1 MSEGEIFIMKL
12 KKLFVGLLAVILSV
26 AALTFVACSGS
37 DDNDD
42 ENKNEGPVTISYQL
56 SGVMDGEDLDAFS
69 FAKGAFWLKLMSD
82 GSIVM
87 DRYNFGNYNDLP
99 AEENEDYM
107 ENYMQGEWKE
117 TTRDGV
123 EALAIEIYVLNDA
136 GIKTQSSSATA
147 YNNNGTYTCSLR
159 MEVVSG
165 AGFFRQVQFTGGKT
179 LYADA
184 DEFIEKNAKEF
195 VAPESV
201 VVFLDE
207 EHGGT
212 VYLQED
218 GTALIYS
225 GYSQAASGTWSNDKK
240 GNMTVTVGG
249 ASIAV
254 TVDTAADTA
263 TFTYEYTL
271 YGDYKINFTF
281 TAKYSEIPEFGAAV
295 QVNTYTGT
303 YGEQIWT
310 LTLTDD
316 TNCTI
321 STTMMGF
328 TVPFSGT
335 YAKDANGIVTIT
347 CNPDDERLQGIWAGV
362 SNVKWQLNNEDH
374 TMTAVVEEV

>member
-1 MSEGEIFIMKL
+1 MKF
-12 KKLFVGLLAVILSV
+12 KKFFLGVVIGILAVASL
-26 AALTFVACSGS
+26 ALGACSNDGG
-37 DDNDD
+37 NDD
-42 ENKNEGPVTISYQL
+42 EGKDDGPVTISYQL
-56 SGVMDGEDLDAFS
+56 SGVMDGDDLDSFS

-87 DRYNFGNYNDLP
+87 DRYNFGNYNTSP
-99 AEENEDYM
+99 AAENDDYIQ
-107 ENYMQGEWKE
+107 NYMQGEWEE

-123 EALAIEIYVLNDA
+123 EALSIEIYVLNEA
-136 GIKTQSSSATA
+136 GIKTQASSATA
-147 YNNNGTYTCSLR
+147 YNSNGTYTCSLR

-165 AGFFRQVQFTGGKT
+165 AGFFRQVSFSGGTT

-201 VVFLDE
+201 AIFTDE
-207 EHGGT
+207 ENGGT

-218 GTALIYS
+218 GTVLIYS
-225 GYSQAASGTWSNDKK
+225 GYSQAASGTWANDKA
-240 GNMTVTVGG
+240 GNMTVTVAGTP
-249 ASIAV
+249 ITV

-263 TFTYEYTL
+263 TFDYEYAI

-281 TAKYSEIPEFGAAV
+281 TAKYSVIPEFSAV
-295 QVNTYTGT
+295 VQENTYTGT

-347 CNPDDERLQGIWAGV
+347 CNPDNEQLQGIWAGV
-362 SNVKWQLNNEDH
+362 SNVKWQLNDEDH
-374 TMTAVVEEV
+374 SMTAVVEEA

>member
-1 MSEGEIFIMKL
+1 MKF
-12 KKLFVGLLAVILSV
+12 KKFFLGVVIGILAVASL
-26 AALTFVACSGS
+26 ALGACSNDGG
-37 DDNDD
+37 NDD
-42 ENKNEGPVTISYQL
+42 EGKDDGPVTISYQL
-56 SGVMDGEDLDAFS
+56 SGVMDGEDLDSFS

-87 DRYNFGNYNDLP
+87 DRYSFGNYNTSP
-99 AEENEDYM
+99 AAENDDYIQ
-107 ENYMQGEWKE
+107 NYMQGEWEK

-123 EALAIEIYVLNDA
+123 EALSIEIYVLNEA

-147 YNNNGTYTCSLR
+147 YNSNGTYTCSLR

-165 AGFFRQVQFTGGKT
+165 AGFFRQVSFSGGTT

-201 VVFLDE
+201 AIFTDE
-207 EHGGT
+207 KNGGT

-218 GTALIYS
+218 GTVLIYS
-225 GYSQAASGTWSNDKK
+225 GYSQAASGTWANDKA
-240 GNMTVTVGG
+240 GNMTVTVAGTP
-249 ASIAV
+249 ITV

-263 TFTYEYTL
+263 TFDYEYAI

-281 TAKYSEIPEFGAAV
+281 TAKYSVIPEFSAV
-295 QVNTYTGT
+295 VQENVYNGT
-303 YGEQIWT
+303 YGDQIWT

-347 CNPDDERLQGIWAGV
+347 CNPDNEQLQGIWAGV
-362 SNVKWQLNNEDH
+362 SNVKWQLNDEDH
-374 TMTAVVEEV
+374 SMTAVVEEA

>member
-1 MSEGEIFIMKL
+1 MKFKKFFLGVFI
-12 KKLFVGLLAVILSV
+12 GILAVASL
-26 AALTFVACSGS
+26 ALGACSNDSG
-37 DDNDD
+37 NDD
-42 ENKNEGPVTISYQL
+42 EDKDNGPVTISYQL
-56 SGVMDGEDLDAFS
+56 SGVMDGEDLDSFS

-87 DRYNFGNYNDLP
+87 DRYNFGNYNTSP
-99 AEENEDYM
+99 AAENDDYVQ
-107 ENYMQGEWKE
+107 NYMQGEWEKA
-117 TTRDGV
+117 TRDGV
-123 EALAIEIYVLNDA
+123 EALSIEIYVLNEA

-147 YNNNGTYTCSLR
+147 YNSNGTYTCSLR

-165 AGFFRQVQFTGGKT
+165 AGFFRQVSFSGGTT

-201 VVFLDE
+201 AIFTDE
-207 EHGGT
+207 ENGGT

-218 GTALIYS
+218 GTVLIYS
-225 GYSQAASGTWSNDKK
+225 GYSQAASGTWANDKA
-240 GNMTVTVGG
+240 GNMTVTVAGTP
-249 ASIAV
+249 ITV

-263 TFTYEYTL
+263 TFDYEYAI

-281 TAKYSEIPEFGAAV
+281 TAKYSVIPEFSAV
-295 QVNTYTGT
+295 VRENTYTGT

-347 CNPDDERLQGIWAGV
+347 CNPDNEQLQGIWAGV
-362 SNVKWQLNNEDH
+362 SNVKWQLNDEDH
-374 TMTAVVEEV
+374 TMTAVVEEA

>member
-1 MSEGEIFIMKL
+1 MKFKKFFLGVFI
-12 KKLFVGLLAVILSV
+12 GILAVASL
-26 AALTFVACSGS
+26 ALGACSNDSG
-37 DDNDD
+37 NDD
-42 ENKNEGPVTISYQL
+42 EDKDNGPVTISYQL
-56 SGVMDGEDLDAFS
+56 SGVMDGEDLDSFS

-87 DRYNFGNYNDLP
+87 DRYSFGNYNTSP
-99 AEENEDYM
+99 AAENDDYIQ
-107 ENYMQGEWKE
+107 NYMQGEWEE

-123 EALAIEIYVLNDA
+123 EALSIEIYVLNEA
-136 GIKTQSSSATA
+136 GIKTQYSSDTA
-147 YNNNGTYTCSLR
+147 YNSNGTYTCSLK

-165 AGFFRQVQFTGGKT
+165 AGFFRQVSFSGGTT

-201 VVFLDE
+201 AIFTDE
-207 EHGGT
+207 ENGGT

-218 GTALIYS
+218 GTVLIYS
-225 GYSQAASGTWSNDKK
+225 GYSQAASGTWANDKA
-240 GNMTVTVGG
+240 GNMTVTVAGTP
-249 ASIAV
+249 ITV

-263 TFTYEYTL
+263 TFDYEYAI

-295 QVNTYTGT
+295 QENVYTGT

-335 YAKDANGIVTIT
+335 YAKDANGIVTVT
-347 CNPDDERLQGIWAGV
+347 CNPDNEQLQGIWAGV
-362 SNVKWQLNNEDH
+362 SNVKWQLNDEDH
-374 TMTAVVEEV
+374 SMTAVVEEA

>member
-1 MSEGEIFIMKL
+1 MKFKKFFLGVFI
-12 KKLFVGLLAVILSV
+12 GILAVASL
-26 AALTFVACSGS
+26 ALGACSNDSG
-37 DDNDD
+37 NDD
-42 ENKNEGPVTISYQL
+42 EGKDNGPVTISYQL
-56 SGVMDGEDLDAFS
+56 SGVMDGEDLDSFS

-87 DRYNFGNYNDLP
+87 DRYSFGNYNTSP
-99 AEENEDYM
+99 AAENDDYIQ
-107 ENYMQGEWKE
+107 NYMQGEWEE

-123 EALAIEIYVLNDA
+123 EALSIEIYVLNEA

-147 YNNNGTYTCSLR
+147 YNSNGTYTCSLR

-165 AGFFRQVQFTGGKT
+165 AGFFRQVSFSGGTT

-201 VVFLDE
+201 AIFTDE
-207 EHGGT
+207 ENGGT

-218 GTALIYS
+218 GTVLIYS
-225 GYSQAASGTWSNDKK
+225 GYSQAASGTWANDKA
-240 GNMTVTVGG
+240 GNMTVTVAGTP
-249 ASIAV
+249 ITV

-263 TFTYEYTL
+263 TFDYEYAI

-295 QVNTYTGT
+295 QENVYTGT

-335 YAKDANGIVTIT
+335 YAKDANGIVTVT
-347 CNPDDERLQGIWAGV
+347 CNPDNEQLQGIWAGV
-362 SNVKWQLNNEDH
+362 SNVKWQLNDEDH
-374 TMTAVVEEV
+374 SMTAVVEEA

>member
-1 MSEGEIFIMKL
+1 MKF
-12 KKLFVGLLAVILSV
+12 KKFFLGVVIGILAVASL
-26 AALTFVACSGS
+26 ALGACSNGGG
-37 DDNDD
+37 NDD
-42 ENKNEGPVTISYQL
+42 EGKDDGPVTISYQL
-56 SGVMDGEDLDAFS
+56 SGVMDGEDLDSFS

-87 DRYNFGNYNDLP
+87 DRYNFGNYNTSP
-99 AEENEDYM
+99 AAENDDYIQ
-107 ENYMQGEWKE
+107 NYMQGEWEE

-123 EALAIEIYVLNDA
+123 EALSIEIYVLNEA

-147 YNNNGTYTCSLR
+147 YNSNGTYTCSLR

-165 AGFFRQVQFTGGKT
+165 AGFFRQVSFSGGTT

-201 VVFLDE
+201 AIFTDE
-207 EHGGT
+207 ENGGT

-218 GTALIYS
+218 GTVLIYS
-225 GYSQAASGTWSNDKK
+225 GYSQAASGTWANDKA
-240 GNMTVTVGG
+240 GNMTVTVAGTP
-249 ASIAV
+249 ITV

-263 TFTYEYTL
+263 TFDYEYAI

-281 TAKYSEIPEFGAAV
+281 TAKYSVIPEFSAV
-295 QVNTYTGT
+295 VQENVYNGT
-303 YGEQIWT
+303 YGDQIWT

-347 CNPDDERLQGIWAGV
+347 CNPDNEQLQGIWAGV
-362 SNVKWQLNNEDH
+362 SNVKWQLNDEDH
-374 TMTAVVEEV
+374 SMTAVVEEA

>member
-1 MSEGEIFIMKL
+1 MKL

-37 DDNDD
+37 DDDDD
-42 ENKNEGPVTISYQL
+42 ENTNEGPVTISYQL

-87 DRYNFGNYNDLP
+87 DRYSFGNYNTSP
-99 AEENEDYM
+99 AAENDDYVQ
-107 ENYMQGEWKE
+107 NYMQGEWEK

-123 EALAIEIYVLNDA
+123 EALSIEIYVLNEA
-136 GIKTQSSSATA
+136 GIKTKSSSATA
-147 YNNNGTYTCSLR
+147 YNSNGTYTCSLR

-165 AGFFRQVQFTGGKT
+165 AGFFRQVSFSGGTT
-179 LYADA
+179 LYANA

-195 VAPESV
+195 VAPDSV
-201 VVFLDE
+201 AIFTDE
-207 EHGGT
+207 KNGGT

-218 GTALIYS
+218 GTVLIYS
-225 GYSQAASGTWSNDKK
+225 GYSQAASGTWANDKA
-240 GNMTVTVGG
+240 GNMTVTVAGTP
-249 ASIAV
+249 ITV

-263 TFTYEYTL
+263 TFDYEYAI

-281 TAKYSEIPEFGAAV
+281 TAKYSVIPEFSAV
-295 QVNTYTGT
+295 VQENTYTGT

-347 CNPDDERLQGIWAGV
+347 CNPDNEQLQGIWAGV
-362 SNVKWQLNNEDH
+362 SNVKWQLNDEDH
-374 TMTAVVEEV
+374 SMTAVVEEA

>member
-1 MSEGEIFIMKL
+1 MKF
-12 KKLFVGLLAVILSV
+12 KKFFLGVVIGILAVASL
-26 AALTFVACSGS
+26 ALGACSNDSG
-37 DDNDD
+37 NDD
-42 ENKNEGPVTISYQL
+42 EGKDDGPVTISYQL
-56 SGVMDGEDLDAFS
+56 SGVMDGEDLDSFS

-87 DRYNFGNYNDLP
+87 DRYSFGNYNTSP
-99 AEENEDYM
+99 AAENDDYIQ
-107 ENYMQGEWKE
+107 NYMQGEWEE

-123 EALAIEIYVLNDA
+123 EALSIEIYVLNEA

-147 YNNNGTYTCSLR
+147 YNSNGTYTCSLR

-165 AGFFRQVQFTGGKT
+165 AGFFRQVSFSGGTT

-201 VVFLDE
+201 AIFTDE
-207 EHGGT
+207 ENGGT

-218 GTALIYS
+218 GTVLIYS
-225 GYSQAASGTWSNDKK
+225 GYSQAASGTWANDKA
-240 GNMTVTVGG
+240 GNMTVTVAGTP
-249 ASIAV
+249 ITV

-263 TFTYEYTL
+263 TFDYEYAI

-281 TAKYSEIPEFGAAV
+281 TAKYSDIPEFGAVV
-295 QVNTYTGT
+295 QENVYTGT

-335 YAKDANGIVTIT
+335 YAKDANGIVTVT
-347 CNPDDERLQGIWAGV
+347 CNPDNEQLQGIWAGV
-362 SNVKWQLNNEDH
+362 SNVKWQLNDEDH
-374 TMTAVVEEV
+374 SMTAVVEEA

>member
-1 MSEGEIFIMKL
+1 MKF
-12 KKLFVGLLAVILSV
+12 KKFFLGVVIGILAVASL
-26 AALTFVACSGS
+26 ALGACSNDGG
-37 DDNDD
+37 NDD
-42 ENKNEGPVTISYQL
+42 EGKDNGPVTISYQL
-56 SGVMDGEDLDAFS
+56 SGVMDGEDLDSFS

-87 DRYNFGNYNDLP
+87 DRYSFGNYNTSP
-99 AEENEDYM
+99 AAENDDYIQ
-107 ENYMQGEWKE
+107 NYMQGEWEE

-123 EALAIEIYVLNDA
+123 EALSIEIYVLNEA

-147 YNNNGTYTCSLR
+147 YNSNGTYTCSLR

-165 AGFFRQVQFTGGKT
+165 AGFFRQVSFSGGTT

-201 VVFLDE
+201 AIFTDE
-207 EHGGT
+207 ENGGT

-218 GTALIYS
+218 GTVLIYS
-225 GYSQAASGTWSNDKK
+225 GYSQAASGTWANDKA
-240 GNMTVTVGG
+240 GNMTVTVAGTP
-249 ASIAV
+249 ITV

-263 TFTYEYTL
+263 TFDYEYAI

-295 QVNTYTGT
+295 QENVYTGT

-335 YAKDANGIVTIT
+335 YAKDANGIVTVT
-347 CNPDDERLQGIWAGV
+347 CNPDNEQLQGIWAGV
-362 SNVKWQLNNEDH
+362 SNVKWQLNDEDH
-374 TMTAVVEEV
+374 SMTAVVEEA

>member
-1 MSEGEIFIMKL
+1 MKFKKFFLGVFI
-12 KKLFVGLLAVILSV
+12 GILAVASL
-26 AALTFVACSGS
+26 ALGACSNDSG
-37 DDNDD
+37 NDD
-42 ENKNEGPVTISYQL
+42 EDKDNGPVTISYQL
-56 SGVMDGEDLDAFS
+56 SGVMDGEDLDSFS

-87 DRYNFGNYNDLP
+87 DRYSFGNYNTSP
-99 AEENEDYM
+99 AAENDDYIQ
-107 ENYMQGEWKE
+107 NYMQGEWEE

-123 EALAIEIYVLNDA
+123 EALSIEIYVLNEA

-147 YNNNGTYTCSLR
+147 YNSNGTYTCSLR

-165 AGFFRQVQFTGGKT
+165 AGFFREVSFSGGTT

-201 VVFLDE
+201 AIFTDE
-207 EHGGT
+207 ENGGT

-218 GTALIYS
+218 GTVLIYS
-225 GYSQAASGTWSNDKK
+225 GYSQAASGTWANDKA
-240 GNMTVTVGG
+240 GNMTVTVAGTP
-249 ASIAV
+249 ITV

-263 TFTYEYTL
+263 TFDYEYAI

-295 QVNTYTGT
+295 QENVYTGT

-335 YAKDANGIVTIT
+335 YAKDANGIVTVT
-347 CNPDDERLQGIWAGV
+347 CNPDNEQLQGIWAGV
-362 SNVKWQLNNEDH
+362 SNVKWQLNDEDH
-374 TMTAVVEEV
+374 SMTAVVEEA

>member
-1 MSEGEIFIMKL
+1 MKFKKFFLGVFI
-12 KKLFVGLLAVILSV
+12 GILAVASL
-26 AALTFVACSGS
+26 ALGACSNDSG
-37 DDNDD
+37 NDD
-42 ENKNEGPVTISYQL
+42 EDKDNGPVTISYQL
-56 SGVMDGEDLDAFS
+56 SGVMDGEDLDSFS

-87 DRYNFGNYNDLP
+87 DRYSFGNYNTSP
-99 AEENEDYM
+99 AAENDDYIQ
-107 ENYMQGEWKE
+107 NYMQGEWE
-117 TTRDGV
+117 ESTRDGV
-123 EALAIEIYVLNDA
+123 EALSIEIYVLNEA
-136 GIKTQSSSATA
+136 GIKTQYSSATA
-147 YNNNGTYTCSLR
+147 YNSNGTYTCSLK

-165 AGFFRQVQFTGGKT
+165 AGFFRQVSFSGGTT

-201 VVFLDE
+201 AIFTDE
-207 EHGGT
+207 ENGGT

-218 GTALIYS
+218 GTVLIYS
-225 GYSQAASGTWSNDKK
+225 GYSQAASGTWANDKA
-240 GNMTVTVGG
+240 GNMTVTVAGTP
-249 ASIAV
+249 ITV

-263 TFTYEYTL
+263 TFDYEYAL

-281 TAKYSEIPEFGAAV
+281 TAKYSDIPEFGAVV
-295 QVNTYTGT
+295 QENVYTGT

-335 YAKDANGIVTIT
+335 YAKDANGIVTVT
-347 CNPDDERLQGIWAGV
+347 CNPDNEQLQGIWAGV
-362 SNVKWQLNNEDH
+362 SNVKWQLNDEDH

>member
-1 MSEGEIFIMKL
+1 MKFKKFFLGVFI
-12 KKLFVGLLAVILSV
+12 GILAVASL
-26 AALTFVACSGS
+26 ALGACSNDSG
-37 DDNDD
+37 NDD
-42 ENKNEGPVTISYQL
+42 EGKDNGPVTISYQL
-56 SGVMDGEDLDAFS
+56 SGVMDGEDLDSFS

-87 DRYNFGNYNDLP
+87 DRYSFGNYNTSP
-99 AEENEDYM
+99 AAENDDYIQ
-107 ENYMQGEWKE
+107 NYMQGEWEE

-123 EALAIEIYVLNDA
+123 EALSIEIYVLNEA

-147 YNNNGTYTCSLR
+147 YNSNGTYTCSLR

-165 AGFFRQVQFTGGKT
+165 AGFFRQVSFSGGTT

-201 VVFLDE
+201 AIFTDE
-207 EHGGT
+207 ENGGT

-218 GTALIYS
+218 GTVLIYS
-225 GYSQAASGTWSNDKK
+225 GYSQAASGTWANDKA
-240 GNMTVTVGG
+240 GNMTVTVAGTP
-249 ASIAV
+249 ITV

-263 TFTYEYTL
+263 TFAYEYAI

-295 QVNTYTGT
+295 QENVYTGT

-335 YAKDANGIVTIT
+335 YAKDANGIVTVT
-347 CNPDDERLQGIWAGV
+347 CNPDNEQLQGIWAGV
-362 SNVKWQLNNEDH
+362 SNVKWQLNDEDH
-374 TMTAVVEEV
+374 SMTAVVEEA

>member
-1 MSEGEIFIMKL
+1 MKFKKFFLGVFI
-12 KKLFVGLLAVILSV
+12 GILAVASL
-26 AALTFVACSGS
+26 ALGACSNDSG
-37 DDNDD
+37 NDD
-42 ENKNEGPVTISYQL
+42 EDKDNGPVTISYQL
-56 SGVMDGEDLDAFS
+56 SGVMDGEDLDSFS

-87 DRYNFGNYNDLP
+87 DRYSFGNYNTSP
-99 AEENEDYM
+99 AAENDDYIQ
-107 ENYMQGEWKE
+107 NYMQGEWEE

-123 EALAIEIYVLNDA
+123 EALSIEIYVLNEA
-136 GIKTQSSSATA
+136 GIKTQYSSATA
-147 YNNNGTYTCSLR
+147 YNSNGTYTCSLK

-165 AGFFRQVQFTGGKT
+165 AGFFRQVSFSGGTT

-201 VVFLDE
+201 AIFTDE
-207 EHGGT
+207 ENGGT

-218 GTALIYS
+218 GTVLIYS
-225 GYSQAASGTWSNDKK
+225 GYSQAASGTWANDKA
-240 GNMTVTVGG
+240 GNMTVTVAGTP
-249 ASIAV
+249 ITV

-263 TFTYEYTL
+263 TFDYEYAI

-295 QVNTYTGT
+295 QENVYTGT

-335 YAKDANGIVTIT
+335 YAKDANGIVTVT
-347 CNPDDERLQGIWAGV
+347 CNPDNEQLQGIWAGV
-362 SNVKWQLNNEDH
+362 SNVKWQLNDEDH
-374 TMTAVVEEV
+374 SMTAVVEEA

>member
-1 MSEGEIFIMKL
+1 MKFKKFFLGVFI
-12 KKLFVGLLAVILSV
+12 GILAVASL
-26 AALTFVACSGS
+26 ALGACSNDSG
-37 DDNDD
+37 NDD
-42 ENKNEGPVTISYQL
+42 EDKDNGPVTISYQL
-56 SGVMDGEDLDAFS
+56 SGVMDGEDLDSFS

-87 DRYNFGNYNDLP
+87 DRYSFGNYNTSP
-99 AEENEDYM
+99 AAENDDYIQ
-107 ENYMQGEWKE
+107 NYMQGEWEE
-117 TTRDGV
+117 TSRDGV
-123 EALAIEIYVLNDA
+123 EALSIEIYVLNEA

-147 YNNNGTYTCSLR
+147 YNSNGTYTCSLR

-165 AGFFRQVQFTGGKT
+165 AGFFRQVSFSGGTT

-201 VVFLDE
+201 AIFTDE
-207 EHGGT
+207 ENGGT

-218 GTALIYS
+218 GTVLIYS
-225 GYSQAASGTWSNDKK
+225 GYSQAASGTWANDKA
-240 GNMTVTVGG
+240 GNMTVTVAGTP
-249 ASIAV
+249 ITV

-263 TFTYEYTL
+263 TFDYEYAI

-295 QVNTYTGT
+295 QENVYTGT

-335 YAKDANGIVTIT
+335 YAKDANGIVTVT
-347 CNPDDERLQGIWAGV
+347 CNPDNEQLQGIWAGV
-362 SNVKWQLNNEDH
+362 SNVKWQLNDEDH
-374 TMTAVVEEV
+374 SMTAVVEEA

>member
-1 MSEGEIFIMKL
+1 MKFKKFFLGVFI
-12 KKLFVGLLAVILSV
+12 GILAVASL
-26 AALTFVACSGS
+26 ALGACSNDSG
-37 DDNDD
+37 NDD
-42 ENKNEGPVTISYQL
+42 EDKDNGPVTISYQL
-56 SGVMDGEDLDAFS
+56 SGVMDGEDLDSFS

-87 DRYNFGNYNDLP
+87 DRYSFGNYNTSP
-99 AEENEDYM
+99 AAENDDYIQ
-107 ENYMQGEWKE
+107 NYMQGEWEE

-123 EALAIEIYVLNDA
+123 EALSIEIYVLNEA

-147 YNNNGTYTCSLR
+147 YNSNGTYTCSLR

-165 AGFFRQVQFTGGKT
+165 AGFFRQVSFSGGTT

-201 VVFLDE
+201 AIFTDE
-207 EHGGT
+207 ENGGT

-218 GTALIYS
+218 GTVLIYS
-225 GYSQAASGTWSNDKK
+225 GYSQAASGTWANDKA
-240 GNMTVTVGG
+240 GNMTVTVAGTP
-249 ASIAV
+249 ITV

-263 TFTYEYTL
+263 TFDYEYAL

-295 QVNTYTGT
+295 QENVYTGT

-335 YAKDANGIVTIT
+335 YAKDANGIVTVT
-347 CNPDDERLQGIWAGV
+347 CNPDNEQLQGIWAGV
-362 SNVKWQLNNEDH
+362 SNVKWQLNDEDH
-374 TMTAVVEEV
+374 SMTAVVEEA

>member
-1 MSEGEIFIMKL
+1 MKF
-12 KKLFVGLLAVILSV
+12 KKFFLGVVIGILAVASL
-26 AALTFVACSGS
+26 ALGACSNGGG
-37 DDNDD
+37 NDD
-42 ENKNEGPVTISYQL
+42 EGKDDGPVTISYQL
-56 SGVMDGEDLDAFS
+56 SGVMDGDDLDSFS

-87 DRYNFGNYNDLP
+87 DRYNFGNYNTSP
-99 AEENEDYM
+99 AAENDDYIQ
-107 ENYMQGEWKE
+107 NYMQGEWEE

-123 EALAIEIYVLNDA
+123 EALSIEIYVLNEA
-136 GIKTQSSSATA
+136 GIKTQASSATA
-147 YNNNGTYTCSLR
+147 YNSNGTYTCSLR

-165 AGFFRQVQFTGGKT
+165 AGFFRQVSFSGGTT

-201 VVFLDE
+201 AIFTDE
-207 EHGGT
+207 ENGGT

-218 GTALIYS
+218 GTVLIYS
-225 GYSQAASGTWSNDKK
+225 GYSQAASGTWANDKA
-240 GNMTVTVGG
+240 GNMTVTVAGTP
-249 ASIAV
+249 ITV

-263 TFTYEYTL
+263 TFAYEYAI

-281 TAKYSEIPEFGAAV
+281 TAKYSVIPEFSAV
-295 QVNTYTGT
+295 VQENTYTGT

-347 CNPDDERLQGIWAGV
+347 CNPDNEQLQGIWAGV
-362 SNVKWQLNNEDH
+362 SNVKWQLNDEDH
-374 TMTAVVEEV
+374 SMTAVVEEA

>member
-1 MSEGEIFIMKL
+1 MKF
-12 KKLFVGLLAVILSV
+12 KKFFLGVVIGILAVASL
-26 AALTFVACSGS
+26 ALGACSNDSG
-37 DDNDD
+37 NDD
-42 ENKNEGPVTISYQL
+42 EGKDDGPVTISYQL
-56 SGVMDGEDLDAFS
+56 SGVMDGEDLDSFS

-87 DRYNFGNYNDLP
+87 DRYSFGNYNTSP
-99 AEENEDYM
+99 AAENDDYIQ
-107 ENYMQGEWKE
+107 NYMQGEWEE

-123 EALAIEIYVLNDA
+123 EALSIEIYVLNEA

-147 YNNNGTYTCSLR
+147 YNSNGTYTCSLR

-165 AGFFRQVQFTGGKT
+165 AGFFRQVSFSGGTT

-201 VVFLDE
+201 AIFTDE
-207 EHGGT
+207 ENGGT

-218 GTALIYS
+218 GTVLIYS
-225 GYSQAASGTWSNDKK
+225 GYSQAASGTWANDKA
-240 GNMTVTVGG
+240 GNMTVTVAGTP
-249 ASIAV
+249 ITV

-263 TFTYEYTL
+263 TFEYEYAI

-281 TAKYSEIPEFGAAV
+281 TAKYSDIPEFGAVV
-295 QVNTYTGT
+295 QENVYTGT

-310 LTLTDD
+310 LTLTAD
-316 TNCTI
+316 TNCTL
-321 STTMMGF
+321 STRMMGF

-335 YAKDANGIVTIT
+335 YAKDANGIVTVT
-347 CNPDDERLQGIWAGV
+347 CNPDNEQLQGIWAGV
-362 SNVKWQLNNEDH
+362 SNVKWQLNDEDH
-374 TMTAVVEEV
+374 SMTAVVEEA

>member
-1 MSEGEIFIMKL
+1 MKF
-12 KKLFVGLLAVILSV
+12 KKFFLGVVIGILAVASL
-26 AALTFVACSGS
+26 ALGACSNGGG
-37 DDNDD
+37 NDD
-42 ENKNEGPVTISYQL
+42 EGKDDGPVTISYQL
-56 SGVMDGEDLDAFS
+56 SGVMDGEDLDSFS

-87 DRYNFGNYNDLP
+87 DRYSFGNYNTSP
-99 AEENEDYM
+99 AAENDDYIQ
-107 ENYMQGEWKE
+107 NYMQGEWEK

-123 EALAIEIYVLNDA
+123 EALSIEIYVLNEA

-147 YNNNGTYTCSLR
+147 YNSNGTYTCSLR

-165 AGFFRQVQFTGGKT
+165 AGFFRQVSFSGGTT

-201 VVFLDE
+201 AIFTDE
-207 EHGGT
+207 ENGGT

-218 GTALIYS
+218 GTVLIYS
-225 GYSQAASGTWSNDKK
+225 GYSQAASGTWANDKA
-240 GNMTVTVGG
+240 GNMTVTVAGTP
-249 ASIAV
+249 ITV

-263 TFTYEYTL
+263 TFAYEYAI

-281 TAKYSEIPEFGAAV
+281 TAKYSVIPDFSAV
-295 QVNTYTGT
+295 VQENTYTGT

-347 CNPDDERLQGIWAGV
+347 CNPDNEQLQGIWAGV
-362 SNVKWQLNNEDH
+362 SNVKWQLNDEDH
-374 TMTAVVEEV
+374 SMTAVVEEA

>member
-1 MSEGEIFIMKL
+1 MKFKKFFLGVFI
-12 KKLFVGLLAVILSV
+12 GILAVASL
-26 AALTFVACSGS
+26 ALGACSNDSG
-37 DDNDD
+37 NDD
-42 ENKNEGPVTISYQL
+42 EGKDNGPVTISYQL
-56 SGVMDGEDLDAFS
+56 SGVMDGEDLDSFS

-87 DRYNFGNYNDLP
+87 DRYSFGNYNTSP
-99 AEENEDYM
+99 AAENDDYIQ
-107 ENYMQGEWKE
+107 NYMQGEWEE

-123 EALAIEIYVLNDA
+123 EALSIEIYVLNEA

-147 YNNNGTYTCSLR
+147 YNSNGTYTCSLR

-165 AGFFRQVQFTGGKT
+165 AGFFRQVSFSGGTT

-201 VVFLDE
+201 AIFTDE
-207 EHGGT
+207 ENGGT

-218 GTALIYS
+218 GTVLIYS
-225 GYSQAASGTWSNDKK
+225 GYSQAASGTWANDKA
-240 GNMTVTVGG
+240 GNMTVTVAGTP
-249 ASIAV
+249 ITV

-263 TFTYEYTL
+263 TFDYEYAL

-295 QVNTYTGT
+295 QENVYTGT

-335 YAKDANGIVTIT
+335 YAKDANGIVTVT
-347 CNPDDERLQGIWAGV
+347 CNPDNEQLQGIWAGV
-362 SNVKWQLNNEDH
+362 SNVKWQLNDEDH
-374 TMTAVVEEV
+374 SMTAVVEEA

>member
-1 MSEGEIFIMKL
+1 MKF
-12 KKLFVGLLAVILSV
+12 KKFFLGVVIGILAVASL
-26 AALTFVACSGS
+26 ALGACSNDSG
-37 DDNDD
+37 NDD
-42 ENKNEGPVTISYQL
+42 EDKDDGPVTISYQL
-56 SGVMDGEDLDAFS
+56 SGVMDGEDLDSFS

-87 DRYNFGNYNDLP
+87 DRYSFGNYNTSP
-99 AEENEDYM
+99 AAENDDYIQ
-107 ENYMQGEWKE
+107 NYMQGEWEE

-123 EALAIEIYVLNDA
+123 EALSIEIYVLNEA

-147 YNNNGTYTCSLR
+147 YNSNGTYTCSLR

-165 AGFFRQVQFTGGKT
+165 AGFFRQVSFSGGTT

-201 VVFLDE
+201 AIFTDE
-207 EHGGT
+207 ENGGT

-218 GTALIYS
+218 GTVLIYS
-225 GYSQAASGTWSNDKK
+225 GYSQAASGTWANDKA
-240 GNMTVTVGG
+240 GNMTVTVAGTP
-249 ASIAV
+249 ITV

-263 TFTYEYTL
+263 TFDYEYAI

-295 QVNTYTGT
+295 QENVYTGT

-335 YAKDANGIVTIT
+335 YAKDANGIVTVT
-347 CNPDDERLQGIWAGV
+347 CNPDNEQLQGIWAGV
-362 SNVKWQLNNEDH
+362 SNVKWQLNDEDH
-374 TMTAVVEEV
+374 SMTAVVEEA

>member
-1 MSEGEIFIMKL
+1 MKF
-12 KKLFVGLLAVILSV
+12 KKFFLGVVIGILAVASL
-26 AALTFVACSGS
+26 ALGACSNDGG
-37 DDNDD
+37 NDD
-42 ENKNEGPVTISYQL
+42 EGKDDGPVTISYQL
-56 SGVMDGEDLDAFS
+56 SGVMDGEDLDSFS

-87 DRYNFGNYNDLP
+87 DRYNFGNYNTSP
-99 AEENEDYM
+99 AAENDDYVQ
-107 ENYMQGEWKE
+107 NYMQGEWEE

-123 EALAIEIYVLNDA
+123 EALSIEIYVLNEA

-147 YNNNGTYTCSLR
+147 YNSNGTYTCSLR

-165 AGFFRQVQFTGGKT
+165 AGFFRQVSFSGGTT

-201 VVFLDE
+201 AIFTDE
-207 EHGGT
+207 ENGGT

-218 GTALIYS
+218 GTVLIYS
-225 GYSQAASGTWSNDKK
+225 GYSQAASGTWANDKA
-240 GNMTVTVGG
+240 GNMTVTVAGTP
-249 ASIAV
+249 ITV

-263 TFTYEYTL
+263 TFDYEYAI

-281 TAKYSEIPEFGAAV
+281 TAKYSVIPEFSAV
-295 QVNTYTGT
+295 VQENTYTGT

-347 CNPDDERLQGIWAGV
+347 CNPDNEQLQGIWAGV
-362 SNVKWQLNNEDH
+362 SNVKWQLNDEDH
-374 TMTAVVEEV
+374 SMTAVVEEA

>member
-1 MSEGEIFIMKL
+1 MKF
-12 KKLFVGLLAVILSV
+12 KKFFLGVVIGILAVASL
-26 AALTFVACSGS
+26 ALGACSNDSG
-37 DDNDD
+37 NDD
-42 ENKNEGPVTISYQL
+42 EGKDNGPVTISYQL
-56 SGVMDGEDLDAFS
+56 SGVMDGEDLDSFS

-87 DRYNFGNYNDLP
+87 DRYSFGNYNTSP
-99 AEENEDYM
+99 AAENDDYVQ
-107 ENYMQGEWKE
+107 NYMQGEWE
-117 TTRDGV
+117 ESTRDGV
-123 EALAIEIYVLNDA
+123 EALSIEIYVLNEA

-147 YNNNGTYTCSLR
+147 YNSNGTYTCSLR

-165 AGFFRQVQFTGGKT
+165 AGFFRQVSFSGGTT

-201 VVFLDE
+201 AVFTDE
-207 EHGGT
+207 ENGGT

-218 GTALIYS
+218 GTVLIYS
-225 GYSQAASGTWSNDKK
+225 GYSQAASGTWANDKA
-240 GNMTVTVGG
+240 GNMTVTVAGTP
-249 ASIAV
+249 ITVITV
-254 TVDTAADTA
+254 TVDTAADKA
-263 TFTYEYTL
+263 TFDYEYAI

-295 QVNTYTGT
+295 QENVYTGT

-335 YAKDANGIVTIT
+335 YAKDANGIVTVT
-347 CNPDDERLQGIWAGV
+347 CNPDNEQLQGIWAGV
-362 SNVKWQLNNEDH
+362 SNVKWQLNDEDH
-374 TMTAVVEEV
+374 SMTAVVEEA

>member
-1 MSEGEIFIMKL
+1 MKF
-12 KKLFVGLLAVILSV
+12 KKFFLGVVIGILAVASL
-26 AALTFVACSGS
+26 ALGACSNDSG
-37 DDNDD
+37 NDD
-42 ENKNEGPVTISYQL
+42 EGKDNGPVTISYQL
-56 SGVMDGEDLDAFS
+56 SGVMDGEDLDSFS

-87 DRYNFGNYNDLP
+87 DRYNFGNYNTSP
-99 AEENEDYM
+99 AAENDDYIQ
-107 ENYMQGEWKE
+107 NYMQGEWEE

-123 EALAIEIYVLNDA
+123 EALSIEIYVLNEA

-147 YNNNGTYTCSLR
+147 YNSNGTYTCSLR

-165 AGFFRQVQFTGGKT
+165 AGFFRQVSFSGGTT

-201 VVFLDE
+201 AIFTDE
-207 EHGGT
+207 ENGGT

-218 GTALIYS
+218 GTVLIYS
-225 GYSQAASGTWSNDKK
+225 GYSQAASGTWANDKA
-240 GNMTVTVGG
+240 GNMTVTVAGTP
-249 ASIAV
+249 ITV

-263 TFTYEYTL
+263 TFDYEYAI

-295 QVNTYTGT
+295 QENVYTGT

-335 YAKDANGIVTIT
+335 YAKDANGIVTVT
-347 CNPDDERLQGIWAGV
+347 CNPDNEQLQGIWAGV
-362 SNVKWQLNNEDH
+362 SNVKWQLNDEDH
-374 TMTAVVEEV
+374 SMTAVVEEA

>member
-1 MSEGEIFIMKL
+1 MKF
-12 KKLFVGLLAVILSV
+12 KKFFLGVVIGILAVASL
-26 AALTFVACSGS
+26 ALGACSNGGG
-37 DDNDD
+37 NDD
-42 ENKNEGPVTISYQL
+42 EGKDDGPVTISYQL
-56 SGVMDGEDLDAFS
+56 SGVMDGEDLDSFS

-87 DRYNFGNYNDLP
+87 DRYSFGNYNTSP
-99 AEENEDYM
+99 AAENDDYIQ
-107 ENYMQGEWKE
+107 NYMQGEWEE

-123 EALAIEIYVLNDA
+123 EALSIEIYVLNEA

-147 YNNNGTYTCSLR
+147 YNSNGTYTCSLR

-165 AGFFRQVQFTGGKT
+165 AGFFRQVSFSGGTT
-179 LYADA
+179 LYANA

-195 VAPESV
+195 VAPDSV
-201 VVFLDE
+201 AIFTDE
-207 EHGGT
+207 KNGGT

-218 GTALIYS
+218 GTVLIYS
-225 GYSQAASGTWSNDKK
+225 GYSQAASGTWANDKA
-240 GNMTVTVGG
+240 GNMTVTVAGTP
-249 ASIAV
+249 ITV

-263 TFTYEYTL
+263 TFDYEYAI

-295 QVNTYTGT
+295 QENVYTGT

-347 CNPDDERLQGIWAGV
+347 CNPDNEQLQGIWAGV
-362 SNVKWQLNNEDH
+362 SNVKWQLNDEDH
-374 TMTAVVEEV
+374 SMTAVVEEA

>member
-1 MSEGEIFIMKL
+1 MKF
-12 KKLFVGLLAVILSV
+12 KKFFLGVVIGILAVASL
-26 AALTFVACSGS
+26 ALGACSNGGG
-37 DDNDD
+37 NDD
-42 ENKNEGPVTISYQL
+42 EGKDDGPVTISYQL
-56 SGVMDGEDLDAFS
+56 SGVMDGEDLDSFS

-87 DRYNFGNYNDLP
+87 DRYNFGNYNTSP
-99 AEENEDYM
+99 AAENDDYVQ
-107 ENYMQGEWKE
+107 NYMQGEWEK

-123 EALAIEIYVLNDA
+123 EALSIEIYVLNEA

-147 YNNNGTYTCSLR
+147 YNSNGTYTCSLR

-165 AGFFRQVQFTGGKT
+165 AGFFRQVSFSGGTT

-195 VAPESV
+195 VAPDSV
-201 VVFLDE
+201 AIFTDE
-207 EHGGT
+207 KNGGT

-218 GTALIYS
+218 GTVLIYS
-225 GYSQAASGTWSNDKK
+225 GYSQAASGTWANDKA
-240 GNMTVTVGG
+240 GNMTVTVAGTP
-249 ASIAV
+249 ITV

-263 TFTYEYTL
+263 TFAYEYAI

-281 TAKYSEIPEFGAAV
+281 TAKYSVIPDFSAV
-295 QVNTYTGT
+295 VQENTYTGT

-347 CNPDDERLQGIWAGV
+347 CNPDNEQLQGIWAGV
-362 SNVKWQLNNEDH
+362 SNVKWQLNDEDH
-374 TMTAVVEEV
+374 SMTAVVEEA

>member
-1 MSEGEIFIMKL
+1 MKF
-12 KKLFVGLLAVILSV
+12 KKFFLGVVIGILAVASL
-26 AALTFVACSGS
+26 ALGACSNDSG
-37 DDNDD
+37 NDD
-42 ENKNEGPVTISYQL
+42 EGKDDGPVTISYQL
-56 SGVMDGEDLDAFS
+56 SGVMDGEDLDSFS

-87 DRYNFGNYNDLP
+87 DRYSFGNYNTSP
-99 AEENEDYM
+99 AAENDDYIQ
-107 ENYMQGEWKE
+107 NYMQGEWEE

-123 EALAIEIYVLNDA
+123 EALSIEIYVLNEA

-147 YNNNGTYTCSLR
+147 YNSNGTYTCSLR

-165 AGFFRQVQFTGGKT
+165 AGFFRQVSFSGGTT

-201 VVFLDE
+201 AIFTDE
-207 EHGGT
+207 ENGGT

-218 GTALIYS
+218 GTVLIYS
-225 GYSQAASGTWSNDKK
+225 GYSQAASGTWANDKA
-240 GNMTVTVGG
+240 GNMTVTVAGTP
-249 ASIAV
+249 ITV

-263 TFTYEYTL
+263 TFDYEYAI

-295 QVNTYTGT
+295 QENVYTGT

-335 YAKDANGIVTIT
+335 YAKDANGIVTVT
-347 CNPDDERLQGIWAGV
+347 CNPDNEQLQGIWAGV
-362 SNVKWQLNNEDH
+362 SNVKWQLNDEDH
-374 TMTAVVEEV
+374 SMTAVVEEA

>member
-1 MSEGEIFIMKL
+1 MKF
-12 KKLFVGLLAVILSV
+12 KKFFLGVVIGILAVASL
-26 AALTFVACSGS
+26 ALGACSNDSG
-37 DDNDD
+37 NDD
-42 ENKNEGPVTISYQL
+42 EDKDNGPVTISYQL
-56 SGVMDGEDLDAFS
+56 SGVMDGEDLDSFS

-87 DRYNFGNYNDLP
+87 DRYSFGNYNTSP
-99 AEENEDYM
+99 AAENDDYIQ
-107 ENYMQGEWKE
+107 NYMQGEWE
-117 TTRDGV
+117 ESTRDGV
-123 EALAIEIYVLNDA
+123 EALSIEIYVLNEA

-147 YNNNGTYTCSLR
+147 YNSNGTYTCSLR

-165 AGFFRQVQFTGGKT
+165 AGFFRQVSFSGGTT

-201 VVFLDE
+201 AIFTDE
-207 EHGGT
+207 KNGGT

-218 GTALIYS
+218 GTVLIYS
-225 GYSQAASGTWSNDKK
+225 GYSQAASGTWANDKA
-240 GNMTVTVGG
+240 GNMTVTVAGTP
-249 ASIAV
+249 ITV

-263 TFTYEYTL
+263 TFNYEYAI

-281 TAKYSEIPEFGAAV
+281 TAKYSVIPDFSAV
-295 QVNTYTGT
+295 VQENTYTGT

-347 CNPDDERLQGIWAGV
+347 CNPDNEQLQGIWAGV
-362 SNVKWQLNNEDH
+362 SNVKWQLNDEDH
-374 TMTAVVEEV
+374 SMTAVVEEA

>member
-1 MSEGEIFIMKL
+1 MKF
-12 KKLFVGLLAVILSV
+12 KKFFLGVVIGILAVASL
-26 AALTFVACSGS
+26 ALGACSNGGG
-37 DDNDD
+37 NDD
-42 ENKNEGPVTISYQL
+42 EGKDDGPVTISYQL
-56 SGVMDGEDLDAFS
+56 SGVMDGEDLDSFS

-87 DRYNFGNYNDLP
+87 DRYNFGNYNTSP
-99 AEENEDYM
+99 AAENDDYVQ
-107 ENYMQGEWKE
+107 NYMQGEWEE

-123 EALAIEIYVLNDA
+123 EALSIEIYVLNEA

-147 YNNNGTYTCSLR
+147 YNSNGTYTCSLR

-165 AGFFRQVQFTGGKT
+165 AGFFRQVSFSGGTT

-201 VVFLDE
+201 AIFTDE
-207 EHGGT
+207 ENGGT

-218 GTALIYS
+218 GTVLIYS
-225 GYSQAASGTWSNDKK
+225 GYSQAASGTWANDKA
-240 GNMTVTVGG
+240 GNMTVTVAGTP
-249 ASIAV
+249 ITV

-263 TFTYEYTL
+263 TFDYEYAI

-295 QVNTYTGT
+295 QENVYTGT

-335 YAKDANGIVTIT
+335 YAKDANGIVTVT
-347 CNPDDERLQGIWAGV
+347 CNPDNEQLQGIWAGV
-362 SNVKWQLNNEDH
+362 SNVKWQLNDEDH
-374 TMTAVVEEV
+374 SMTAVVEEA

>member
-1 MSEGEIFIMKL
+1 MKF
-12 KKLFVGLLAVILSV
+12 KKFFLGVVIGILAVASL
-26 AALTFVACSGS
+26 ALGACSNDGG
-37 DDNDD
+37 NDD
-42 ENKNEGPVTISYQL
+42 EGKNDGPVTISYQL
-56 SGVMDGEDLDAFS
+56 SGVMDGEDLDSFS

-87 DRYNFGNYNDLP
+87 DRYSFGNYNTSP
-99 AEENEDYM
+99 AAENDDYIQ
-107 ENYMQGEWKE
+107 NYMQGEWE
-117 TTRDGV
+117 ESTRDGV
-123 EALAIEIYVLNDA
+123 EALSIEIYVLNEA

-147 YNNNGTYTCSLR
+147 YNSNGTYTCSLR

-165 AGFFRQVQFTGGKT
+165 AGFFRQVSFSGGTT

-201 VVFLDE
+201 AIFTDE
-207 EHGGT
+207 ENGGT

-218 GTALIYS
+218 GTVLIYS
-225 GYSQAASGTWSNDKK
+225 GYSQAASGTWANDKA
-240 GNMTVTVGG
+240 GNMTVTVAGTP
-249 ASIAV
+249 ITV

-263 TFTYEYTL
+263 TFAYEYAI

-281 TAKYSEIPEFGAAV
+281 TAKYSDIPEFSAV
-295 QVNTYTGT
+295 VQENTYTGT

-347 CNPDDERLQGIWAGV
+347 CNPDNEQLQGIWAGV
-362 SNVKWQLNNEDH
+362 SNVKWQLNDEDH
-374 TMTAVVEEV
+374 SMTAVVEEA

>member
-1 MSEGEIFIMKL
+1 MKF
-12 KKLFVGLLAVILSV
+12 KKFFLGVVIGILAVASL
-26 AALTFVACSGS
+26 ALGACSNGGG
-37 DDNDD
+37 NDD
-42 ENKNEGPVTISYQL
+42 EGKDDGPVTISYQL
-56 SGVMDGEDLDAFS
+56 SGVMDGEDLDSFS

-87 DRYNFGNYNDLP
+87 DRYNFGNYNTSP
-99 AEENEDYM
+99 AAENDDYIQ
-107 ENYMQGEWKE
+107 NYMQGEWEE

-123 EALAIEIYVLNDA
+123 EALSIEIYVLNEA

-147 YNNNGTYTCSLR
+147 YNSNGTYTCSLR

-165 AGFFRQVQFTGGKT
+165 AGFFRQVSFSGGTT

-201 VVFLDE
+201 AIFTDE
-207 EHGGT
+207 ENGGT

-218 GTALIYS
+218 GTVLIYS
-225 GYSQAASGTWSNDKK
+225 GYSQAASGTWANDKA
-240 GNMTVTVGG
+240 GNMTVTVAGTP
-249 ASIAV
+249 ITV

-263 TFTYEYTL
+263 TFDYEYAI

-281 TAKYSEIPEFGAAV
+281 TAKYSVIPEFSAV
-295 QVNTYTGT
+295 VQENTYTGT

-347 CNPDDERLQGIWAGV
+347 CNPDNEQLQGIWAGV
-362 SNVKWQLNNEDH
+362 SNVKWQLNDEDH
-374 TMTAVVEEV
+374 SMTAVVEEA

>member
-1 MSEGEIFIMKL
+1 MKFKKFFLGVFI
-12 KKLFVGLLAVILSV
+12 GILAVASL
-26 AALTFVACSGS
+26 ALGACSNDSG
-37 DDNDD
+37 NDD
-42 ENKNEGPVTISYQL
+42 EDKDNGPVTISYQL
-56 SGVMDGEDLDAFS
+56 SGVMDGEDLDSFS

-87 DRYNFGNYNDLP
+87 DRYSFGNYNTSP
-99 AEENEDYM
+99 AAENDDYIQ
-107 ENYMQGEWKE
+107 NYMQGEWE
-117 TTRDGV
+117 ESTRDGV
-123 EALAIEIYVLNDA
+123 EALSIEIYVLNEA

-147 YNNNGTYTCSLR
+147 YNSNGTYTCSLR

-165 AGFFRQVQFTGGKT
+165 AGFFRQVSFSGGTT

-201 VVFLDE
+201 AIFTDE
-207 EHGGT
+207 ENGGT

-218 GTALIYS
+218 GTVLIYS
-225 GYSQAASGTWSNDKK
+225 GYSQAASGTWANDKA
-240 GNMTVTVGG
+240 GNMTVTVAGTP
-249 ASIAV
+249 ITV

-263 TFTYEYTL
+263 TFDYEYAI

-295 QVNTYTGT
+295 QENVYTGT

-335 YAKDANGIVTIT
+335 YAKDANGIVTVT
-347 CNPDDERLQGIWAGV
+347 CNPDNEQLQGIWAGV
-362 SNVKWQLNNEDH
+362 SNVKWQLNDEDH
-374 TMTAVVEEV
+374 SMTAVVEEA

>member
-1 MSEGEIFIMKL
+1 MKFKKFFLGVFI
-12 KKLFVGLLAVILSV
+12 GILAVASL
-26 AALTFVACSGS
+26 ALGACSNDSG
-37 DDNDD
+37 NDD
-42 ENKNEGPVTISYQL
+42 EDKDNGPVTISYQL
-56 SGVMDGEDLDAFS
+56 SGVMDGEDLDSFS

-87 DRYNFGNYNDLP
+87 DRYSFGNYNTSP
-99 AEENEDYM
+99 AAENDDYIQ
-107 ENYMQGEWKE
+107 NYMQGEWEE

-123 EALAIEIYVLNDA
+123 EALSIEIYVLNEA

-147 YNNNGTYTCSLR
+147 YNSNGTYTCSLR

-165 AGFFRQVQFTGGKT
+165 AGFFRQVSFSGGTT

-201 VVFLDE
+201 AVFTDE
-207 EHGGT
+207 ENGGT

-218 GTALIYS
+218 GTVLIYS
-225 GYSQAASGTWSNDKK
+225 GYSQAASGTWANDKA
-240 GNMTVTVGG
+240 GNMTVTVAGTP
-249 ASIAV
+249 ITV
-254 TVDTAADTA
+254 TVDTAADKA
-263 TFTYEYTL
+263 TFDYEYAI

-295 QVNTYTGT
+295 QENVYTGT

-335 YAKDANGIVTIT
+335 YAKDANGIVTVT
-347 CNPDDERLQGIWAGV
+347 CNPDNEQLQGIWAGV
-362 SNVKWQLNNEDH
+362 SNVKWQLNDEDH
-374 TMTAVVEEV
+374 SMTAVVEEA